1 MAQPDPD
8 DRLNLNSDTP
18 WSEVEAFDLVNC
30 VRLNQSIEE
39 TANFLCRS
47 RREVR
52 EKIAELERTGELPW
66 FVDEAAA
73 RASKGISVEEAWRR

>member
-8 DRLNLNSDTP
+8 DRPNLNSDTP
-18 WSEVEAFDLVNC
+18 WSEVEAFHLANC
-30 VRLNQSIEE
+30 IRLNQSIEE
-39 TANFLCRS
+39 IANFLCRS

-73 RASKGISVEEAWRR
+73 HADKGISIGEVLRH

>member
-47 RREVR
+47 WREVR

>member
-8 DRLNLNSDTP
+8 DRTNPDSDTP
-18 WSEVEAFDLVNC
+18 WSEVEAFVLANC
-30 VRLNQSIEE
+30 IRQNQAIEE
-39 TANFLCRS
+39 IANFLCRS

-52 EKIAELERTGELPW
+52 EKIAELERTSELPW

-73 RASKGISVEEAWRR
+73 HTDKGISIEEVLRH

>member
-8 DRLNLNSDTP
+8 DRPNLNSDTP
-18 WSEVEAFDLVNC
+18 WSEVEAFDLANC
-30 VRLNQSIEE
+30 MRLNQSIEE

-47 RREVR
+47 RRELR
-52 EKIAELERTGELPW
+52 EKIAELERTGELRW

-73 RASKGISVEEAWRR
+73 RADKEALRR